1 MKIFTKKGT
10 LQKTTIVILMIF
22 CINFITPTYSHAVDW
37 SGMGGVLASPI
48 VDFFCSIGDVI
59 INLLQRSMTGEWGSA
74 GAANMSLSAF
84 LMDSKEYYS
93 SAHYTPA
100 TGTASESNK
109 IDPENDFDKGWLN
122 LKDEYYIPI
131 ATYSPEQIFAGKV
144 PGLDINF
151 IKPNYENGSAALL
164 QPTIAG
170 WYVALR
176 NLAVVGLLCVLV
188 YVGIRIMLSST
199 AADKSK
205 YKQMFT
211 DWLIALCILFFMH
224 YIMSFVLTLTESI
237 CTAITGNGAYEINVE
252 DQSAGK
258 SFSTNLLGLARF
270 KTQYKDFGQKFT
282 YFIFYMALVAYT
294 AIFTWHYLKRL
305 LMMAFLTI
313 IAPMV
318 SFTYPIDKIGDGKA
332 QAFNMWLKEYIYN
345 ALIQPFHLIIYMVF
359 VGSAMEL
366 VETKLLYA
374 IVVMGFILPAEKIL
388 KKMFGFD
395 RAPLGT
401 MGALTGFTLGSL
413 FGKGGSGKGGSSK
426 VNKGENDDA
435 SGDKTPRYERKHGTD
450 GIHYDNN
457 RNINDSETNSNNKDN
472 QNNQNNDNGDNDDIV
487 NRSRQEFEDANNN
500 DGNVNFTDNDQ
511 DTSTDNNNDNDSEE
525 GNASRTADSNSRGS
539 SNESGKTS
547 EKTSSKGKF
556 RTGVN
561 NIISAHGGGKRIALK
576 GAKTL
581 GNAAKFTTR
590 TAMKLGGMAA
600 GAGIGLAS
608 GKGLAGVA
616 AGATAGSRLG
626 SSLGNKMANLPG
638 NIAGGVAGGVK
649 GALSTGRSTID
660 AFNGNTELQDKAKA
674 KAFFKDE
681 STEQYIRDKW
691 TKEHNG
697 TAPTR
702 EEIKAEKDA
711 MKDYVAEGLTDAAA
725 IYRARKGEK
734 LTSAKQSAKIAA
746 LAKDRNITSKEL
758 GDEKEYNRR
767 IKDFTQEF
775 IDKGLS
781 EADAARNANY
791 VLNVMK
797 AQVGQSYNTNWK
809 NASSAPTN
817 TRGNSNSGRSTNGS
831 RRTNNT
837 NSSRGRNSKG
847 SRRKK

>member
-1 MKIFTKKGT
+1 MKIFAKKGI

-22 CINFITPTYSHAVDW
+22 CINFIVPTYSHADF
-37 SGMGGVLASPI
+37 GGVLASPI
-48 VDFFCSIGDVI
+48 VDFFCSIGDVV
-59 INLLQRSMTGEWGSA
+59 INLLQRTMTGEWASA

-84 LMDSKEYYS
+84 LVESGVYYEEGS
-93 SAHYTPA
+93 PFYTPA
-100 TGTASESNK
+100 VGTVADSNK
-109 IDPENDFDKGWLN
+109 VDPENDFDKGWLN
-122 LKDEYYIPI
+122 KKEEYYIPA
-131 ATYSPEQIFAGKV
+131 ATYSPEQIFAGNV

-151 IKPNYENGSAALL
+151 INPNFEDGSAALL
-164 QPTIAG
+164 QSTISS

-224 YIMSFVLTLTESI
+224 YIMSFILTLTESI
-237 CTAITGNGAYEINVE
+237 TTAIGGDGTYSISVQDNA
-252 DQSAGK
+252 AGK

-318 SFTYPIDKIGDGKA
+318 AFTYPIDKIGDGKA

-359 VGSAMEL
+359 VGSAMDL
-366 VETKLLYA
+366 VETNILYA
-374 IVVMGFILPAEKIL
+374 IAVMGFILPAEKIL

-413 FGKGGSGKGGSSK
+413 LGKGGKGGKGGSAGSIKGGDNTSS
-426 VNKGENDDA
+426 E
-435 SGDKTPRYERKHGTD
+435 DKPVRYERKHGTD
-450 GIHYDNN
+450 GIHYNENGNTPKITNEN
-457 RNINDSETNSNNKDN
+457 RARLGETTN
-472 QNNQNNDNGDNDDIV
+472 
-487 NRSRQEFEDANNN
+487 ENNN
-500 DGNVNFTDNDQ
+500 DDMAKRATEAFAEQQKEEDSTKTGEDTKRLSAEEQRKLEEQAKEEKQDDDEESKQPGKIRQGMRNV
-511 DTSTDNNNDNDSEE
+511 
-525 GNASRTADSNSRGS
+525 
-539 SNESGKTS
+539 
-547 EKTSSKGKF
+547 
-556 RTGVN
+556 V
-561 NIISAHGGGKRIALK
+561 SAHGGGKRIAK
-576 GAKTL
+576 RAAINGAKTL
-581 GNAAKFTTR
+581 GSAAKYTAR

-600 GAGIGLAS
+600 GAGVGLAS

-616 AGATAGSRLG
+616 AGATAGGRIGETLVNKAANVPG
-626 SSLGNKMANLPG
+626 S
-638 NIAGGVAGGVK
+638 IAR
-649 GALSTGRSTID
+649 GAIDAGRSVMDSGRRTID
-660 AFNGNTELQDKAKA
+660 TFNGNTELQDKART
-674 KAFFKDE
+674 KAFLKDE

-697 TAPTR
+697 MAPTSK
-702 EEIKAEKDA
+702 EIKAEKESMRA
-711 MKDYVAEGLTDAAA
+711 YAKEGITDAAA
-725 IYRARKGEK
+725 VYRAKKAEK
-734 LTSAKQSAKIAA
+734 FGISAEQSAKIAA
-746 LAKDRNITSKEL
+746 LAQDRKIDSSVL
-758 GDEKEYNRR
+758 GDDKKFAQR
-767 IKDFTQEF
+767 KADFTQEF

-781 EADAARNANY
+781 EAEAAKNADY

-797 AQVGQSYNTNWK
+797 AQVGQQHNLGKKPTT
-809 NASSAPTN
+809 SAPTN
-817 TRGNSNSGRSTNGS
+817 TSNRNSGGSKPRGNGK
-831 RRTNNT
+831 
-837 NSSRGRNSKG
+837 KG
-847 SRRKK
+847 

>member
-1 MKIFTKKGT
+1 MKIFTKKGI

-22 CINFITPTYSHAVDW
+22 CINFITPTYSNADA
-37 SGMGGVLASPI
+37 GGVLASPI
-48 VDFFCSIGDVI
+48 VDFFCSIGDVA
-59 INLLQRSMTGEWGSA
+59 INLLQRCMTGEWGSA

-100 TGTASESNK
+100 IGTVSESNK

-164 QPTIAG
+164 QSTISS

-224 YIMSFVLTLTESI
+224 YIMSFILTLTESI
-237 CTAITGNGAYEINVE
+237 TTAIGGDGTYSISVE

-318 SFTYPIDKIGDGKA
+318 AFTYPIDKIGDGQA

-359 VGSAMEL
+359 VGSAMDL
-366 VETKLLYA
+366 VGTNLLYPIA
-374 IVVMGFILPAEKIL
+374 VMGFILPAEKIL

-395 RAPLGT
+395 KAPLGT

-413 FGKGGSGKGGSSK
+413 LGKGGKSGKGGNAKGGDNTSS
-426 VNKGENDDA
+426 E
-435 SGDKTPRYERKHGTD
+435 DKPVRYERKHGTD
-450 GIHYDNN
+450 GISYNQN
-457 RNINDSETNSNNKDN
+457 QSSGRKQEENKENKDEN
-472 QNNQNNDNGDNDDIV
+472 NDDI
-487 NRSRQEFEDANNN
+487 RSRAKSEFEQNNLSDEESSEYNALKEELNNADYN
-500 DGNVNFTDNDQ
+500 DMYMNPDKYAEKQARYDELDKKKSDQ
-511 DTSTDNNNDNDSEE
+511 DKENMQPKEE
-525 GNASRTADSNSRGS
+525 QNVD
-539 SNESGKTS
+539 KDV
-547 EKTSSKGKF
+547 KDKG
-556 RTGVN
+556 RIRQGVN
-561 NIISAHGGGKRIALK
+561 NIISAHGGGKRIAKRAALK
-576 GAKTL
+576 GARTL
-581 GNAAKFTTR
+581 GNAAKYTTR
-590 TAMKLGGMAA
+590 TAMKLSGMAA
-600 GAGIGLAS
+600 GAGLGLAS

-616 AGATAGSRLG
+616 AGATAGGKLMDPI
-626 SSLGNKMANLPG
+626 GNRMANLPG
-638 NIAGGVAGGVK
+638 GIASGVK
-649 GALSTGRSTID
+649 EAISAGRRTLD
-660 AFNGNTELQDKAKA
+660 TFNGNTDLQDKARE
-674 KAFFKDE
+674 KAFMKDDA
-681 STEQYIRDKW
+681 TEQYIRDKW

-697 TAPTR
+697 TAPTSK
-702 EEIKAEKDA
+702 EVQAEKDA
-711 MKDYVAEGLTDAAA
+711 MKAYVSEGITDVAAV
-725 IYRARKGEK
+725 YRARKGEK
-734 LTSAKQSAKIAA
+734 ITSAEQSAKIAA
-746 LAKDRNITSKEL
+746 LANDRNITSKEL

-767 IKDFTQEF
+767 VKDFTQEF
-775 IDKGLS
+775 MDKGLS
-781 EADAARNANY
+781 EADATRNANY
-791 VLNVMK
+791 VLNVMR
-797 AQVGQSYNTNWK
+797 AQVGQTYNTNWN
-809 NASSAPTN
+809 NANSVPTN
-817 TRGNSNSGRSTNGS
+817 TRGNSNSGRGTK
-831 RRTNNT
+831 NT
-837 NSSRGRNSKG
+837 NSSRGRNSNG
-847 SRRKK
+847 SGRRKRNN

>member
-1 MKIFTKKGT
+1 MKIFAKKGI

-22 CINFITPTYSHAVDW
+22 CINFIVPTYSHADF
-37 SGMGGVLASPI
+37 GGVLASPI
-48 VDFFCSIGDVI
+48 IDFFCSIGDVA
-59 INLLQRSMTGEWGSA
+59 INLLQRCMTGEWASA

-84 LMDSKEYYS
+84 LVDSQVYYENGS
-93 SAHYTPA
+93 PYYTPA
-100 TGTASESNK
+100 VGTVSDGNK
-109 IDPENDFDKGWLN
+109 VNPNNDFDKGWFN
-122 LKDEYYIPI
+122 VKDEYYIPV
-131 ATYSPEQIFAGKV
+131 ATYSPEQIFSGNV

-151 IKPNYENGSAALL
+151 IKPNFEDGSAALL
-164 QPTIAG
+164 QSTISS

-237 CTAITGNGAYEINVE
+237 CTAIGGDGVYSISVE

-318 SFTYPIDKIGDGKA
+318 AFTYPIDKIGDGKA

-359 VGSAMEL
+359 VGSAMDL
-366 VETKLLYA
+366 VGTNLLYPIA
-374 IVVMGFILPAEKIL
+374 VMGFILPAEKIL

-413 FGKGGSGKGGSSK
+413 WGKGGKGGKGGNAGSA
-426 VNKGENDDA
+426 KGGDDTS
-435 SGDKTPRYERKHGTD
+435 SGDKPVRYERKHGTD
-450 GIHYDNN
+450 GIHYNENGNTPTIANEN
-457 RNINDSETNSNNKDN
+457 RARLGDTTNE
-472 QNNQNNDNGDNDDIV
+472 NNDNEDIV
-487 NRSRQEFEDANNN
+487 NRSRQEFEA
-500 DGNVNFTDNDQ
+500 
-511 DTSTDNNNDNDSEE
+511 DNNNNNSEDGNSNVNYKTDGSTDDSDNSTSGNGGSESSSKE
-525 GNASRTADSNSRGS
+525 GSTN
-539 SNESGKTS
+539 
-547 EKTSSKGKF
+547 KGKF
-556 RTGVN
+556 ITGAN

-581 GNAAKFTTR
+581 GSAAKYTAR

-600 GAGIGLAS
+600 GAGMGLAS

-616 AGATAGSRLG
+616 AGATAGGRIG
-626 SSLGNKMANLPG
+626 ETIGNKMANAPG
-638 NIAGGVAGGVK
+638 SLARGAK
-649 GALSTGRSTID
+649 GALESGRRTID
-660 AFNGNTELQDKAKA
+660 TFNGNTDLQDKARE
-674 KAFFKDE
+674 KAFLKDE
-681 STEQYIRDKW
+681 TTEQYIRDKW

-697 TAPTR
+697 TAPTSK
-702 EEIKAEKDA
+702 EVKGELES
-711 MKDYVAEGLTDAAA
+711 MKPYVSEGLTDVAAV
-725 IYRARKGEK
+725 YRAKKAEK
-734 LTSAKQSAKIAA
+734 FGVSAEQSAKIAA
-746 LAKDRNITSKEL
+746 LAQDRKIDSSVL
-758 GDEKEYNRR
+758 GDDKKYAQR
-767 IKDFTQEF
+767 KADFTQEF

-781 EADAARNANY
+781 EAEAAKNADY

-797 AQVGQSYNTNWK
+797 AQVGQQHNLGKKPATQT
-809 NASSAPTN
+809 PTN
-817 TRGNSNSGRSTNGS
+817 TRNRNSGGS
-831 RRTNNT
+831 R
-837 NSSRGRNSKG
+837 SRENGKKG
-847 SRRKK
+847 PRRKNNS